1 MKTNIVVLLV
11 LAFYFF
17 AVATMYTVWS
27 LIDGQSVEWAG
38 TLAIGLSGVLTV
50 FIAFF
55 LQIQFKNQGGE
66 LPEDRLDADIDDGD
80 PELGFYSPWSWWPII
95 RAAGAAIAL
104 LGFAVGIW
112 IAFYAVPLVLIA
124 LVGWTYEYYRGYFAR

>member
-11 LAFYFF
+11 LAVYFF

-66 LPEDRLDADIDDGD
+66 LPEDRLDADIDEGD

-95 RAAGAAIAL
+95 LAAGAAIAI

>member
-11 LAFYFF
+11 LAVYFF

-27 LIDGQSVEWAG
+27 LIDRQSVEWAG

-66 LPEDRLDADIDDGD
+66 LPEDRLDADIDEGD

-95 RAAGAAIAL
+95 LAAGAAIAI

-124 LVGWTYEYYRGYFAR
+124 LVGWTYEYYRRYFAR

>member
-66 LPEDRLDADIDDGD
+66 LPDDRLDADIDDGD

-95 RAAGAAIAL
+95 LAAGAAIAL

>member
-66 LPEDRLDADIDDGD
+66 LPEDRLDADIDDSD

-95 RAAGAAIAL
+95 LAAGAAIAL

>member
-11 LAFYFF
+11 LAVYFF

-27 LIDGQSVEWAG
+27 LIDRQSVEWAG

-66 LPEDRLDADIDDGD
+66 LTEDRLDADIDEGD

-95 RAAGAAIAL
+95 LAAGAAIAI

>member
-17 AVATMYTVWS
+17 AAATIYTVWS

-66 LPEDRLDADIDDGD
+66 LPEDRLDADIDEGD

-95 RAAGAAIAL
+95 LAAGAAIAI

>member
-66 LPEDRLDADIDDGD
+66 LPEDRLDADIDDCD

-95 RAAGAAIAL
+95 LAAGAAIAL

>member
-38 TLAIGLSGVLTV
+38 TLAIGLSGVLAV

-95 RAAGAAIAL
+95 LAAGAAIAL

>member
-11 LAFYFF
+11 LAVYFF

-27 LIDGQSVEWAG
+27 LIDRQSVEWAG

-66 LPEDRLDADIDDGD
+66 LPEDRLDADIDEGD

-95 RAAGAAIAL
+95 LAAGAAIAI

-124 LVGWTYEYYRGYFAR
+124 LVGWTYEYYRGFFAR